1 MIYFDAGATTL
12 QKPETVARAMYR
24 AVGRLS
30 SPGRGSYPAT
40 RAAEETDL
48 QCRTLA
54 ARLFGVADPARVVF
68 TSCATHGLNIAVHT
82 LVKPGGRVI
91 ISGYEHNAVTR
102 PLHAIPGVELT
113 VADGPLFDGEEMV
126 RQFAAALA
134 CPADAVICTHV
145 SNVFG
150 FRLPVERIAALCR
163 EKGVPFVLDASQS
176 AGMLPV
182 DMDALG
188 AAFIAMPG
196 HKGLYGPQ
204 GTGLLLCRGEAA
216 PLLFGGTAV
225 DRMSACIINGIL
237 CLLTENTVSFVFA
250 RLHGICPGEVW
261 HYRTCLAALVIS
273 ILLVGILAARFLR
286 RWNHCS
292 ALDPLQALLMSF
304 FPGVVVLLNIFI
316 MISSNRRV
324 PTLLDLML
332 TVGLTIAVLVHLA
345 IVQMFNDQ
353 VVQGQASHFQA
364 ALEQQRA
371 EALMESYTAQRRL
384 THEFTN
390 HIAALDALLRQGDLT
405 GAQEYLS
412 SVSKVVAA
420 GTTILDTHNPLLDSL
435 LSRKYEEAA
444 QQGVELYF
452 DLCDLKDLPFC
463 GTDLVIVIS
472 NLLDNAIRAAA
483 QAKPP
488 EVYLRARRNE
498 EEYLISVRNRVQKDL
513 ELVDGELPR
522 STKAEPGHGMGLVNV
537 REVLDR
543 CRCEYTLSC
552 RDRWFRFTCA
562 VPTCKL

>member
-1 MIYFDAGATTL
+1 MGMSDAFAEMMLGHLVCLIQCNAFIL
-12 QKPETVARAMYR
+12 VEWAY
-24 AVGRLS
+24 L
-30 SPGRGSYPAT
+30 GRGKLRWPVLW
-40 RAAEETDL
+40 AELLCMGEMGL
-48 QCRTLA
+48 SLA
-54 ARLFGVADPARVVF
+54 AGMSFFNVQSVLLNVLYLF
-68 TSCATHGLNIAVHT
+68 
-82 LVKPGGRVI
+82 
-91 ISGYEHNAVTR
+91 VT
-102 PLHAIPGVELT
+102 A
-113 VADGPLFDGEEMV
+113 
-126 RQFAAALA
+126 Q
-134 CPADAVICTHV
+134 
-145 SNVFG
+145 
-150 FRLPVERIAALCR
+150 
-163 EKGVPFVLDASQS
+163 
-176 AGMLPV
+176 
-182 DMDALG
+182 
-188 AAFIAMPG
+188 
-196 HKGLYGPQ
+196 
-204 GTGLLLCRGEAA
+204 
-216 PLLFGGTAV
+216 LFGGNFADKLTA
-225 DRMSACIINGIL
+225 CLINGTM
-237 CLLTENTVSFVFA
+237 CLLVENTVNYTYSWFTGVRTGEA
-250 RLHGICPGEVW
+250 WQHPG
-261 HYRTCLAALVIS
+261 CLIALCAANLI
-273 ILLVGILAARFLR
+273 VGAAVAHFLYS
-286 RWNHCS
+286 WNQKC
-292 ALDPLQALLMSF
+292 ALQPLQALVMSF
-304 FPGVVVLLNIFI
+304 FPGVAVVLNIVL
-316 MISSNRRV
+316 MVTGTQQPATRM
-324 PTLLDLML
+324 TMLLTFGMS
-332 TVGLTIAVLVHLA
+332 VAVLVHIA

-562 VPTCKL
+562 VPTRKL

>member
-1 MIYFDAGATTL
+1 MDHESWFLIGHIVCISQWCAFIIVDYAYLGKGRVRPLWLWTTVLVAG
-12 QKPETVARAMYR
+12 E
-24 AVGRLS
+24 
-30 SPGRGSYPAT
+30 
-40 RAAEETDL
+40 
-48 QCRTLA
+48 
-54 ARLFGVADPARVVF
+54 LFLGIK
-68 TSCATHGLNIAVHT
+68 LNIGFFT
-82 LVKPGGRVI
+82 LLSI
-91 ISGYEHNAVTR
+91 WE
-102 PLHAIPGVELT
+102 
-113 VADGPLFDGEEMV
+113 
-126 RQFAAALA
+126 
-134 CPADAVICTHV
+134 
-145 SNVFG
+145 NVG
-150 FRLPVERIAALCR
+150 
-163 EKGVPFVLDASQS
+163 FVLVS
-176 AGMLPV
+176 
-182 DMDALG
+182 
-188 AAFIAMPG
+188 
-196 HKGLYGPQ
+196 
-204 GTGLLLCRGEAA
+204 T
-216 PLLFGGTAV
+216 LLFGGTLAQKLT
-225 DRMSACIINGIL
+225 AALINGTM
-237 CLLTENTVSFVFA
+237 CLLAENTVRYVASWATHTSLLMIWKRMDCLVAMTITNVIVGVLVAYFA
-250 RLHGICPGEVW
+250 HKWKTERALESPQ
-261 HYRTCLAALVIS
+261 ALV
-273 ILLVGILAARFLR
+273 
-286 RWNHCS
+286 
-292 ALDPLQALLMSF
+292 MSF
-304 FPGVVVLLNIFI
+304 FPGITVVLNVVL
-316 MISSNRRV
+316 MISAEDK
-324 PTLLDLML
+324 PADFLML
-332 TVGLTIAVLVHLA
+332 LLTLGLTVAVLIHMG

-353 VVQGQASHFQA
+353 MAQQQALHVQA
-364 ALEQQRA
+364 ALERERA
-371 EALMESYTAQRRL
+371 EALMDSYTTQRRL

-562 VPTCKL
+562 VPTRKL